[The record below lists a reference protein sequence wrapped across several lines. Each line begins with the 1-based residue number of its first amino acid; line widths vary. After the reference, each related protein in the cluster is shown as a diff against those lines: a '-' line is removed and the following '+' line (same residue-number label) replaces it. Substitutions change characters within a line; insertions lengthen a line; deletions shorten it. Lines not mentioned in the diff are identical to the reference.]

1 MLYPGA
7 SPLTNGTGGIFSLY
21 LERNVFVAQPAA
33 LADGLAQ
40 LWANQNPGVLPG
52 ALVIQI
58 QNQVPYICAG
68 GYERKQKKHFK
79 GKIFHECIVI

>member
-7 SPLTNGTGGIFSLY
+7 TLVNNGTGGIFSLY

-40 LWANQNPGVLPG
+40 LWTNQNPGILPG

-58 QNQVPYICAG
+58 QNQVQYICAG
-68 GYERKQKKHFK
+68 GYERKTKELERK
-79 GKIFHECIVI
+79 CSMM